1 MEKSIRLGAV
11 GGPKGREGAARAAGW
26 LDRPLEQARWEAK
39 KIRPRTRNLMIGTTA
54 AYVRYTDDNP
64 VIQKPL
70 AGALTR

>member
-11 GGPKGREGAARAAGW
+11 GGPKGREGAAHAAGW

-39 KIRPRTRNLMIGTTA
+39 RPDRERANLMIGATA
-54 AYVRYTDDNP
+54 AYVRYTDYP